1 MLRQVAHLS
10 ASQMGSRKKSGVMRR
25 SKWVHV
31 KISESEKESWQSLAE
46 ADDLTL
52 SDLIRQHMGAAQMVH
67 REPVKKRRVKRID
80 PALIREL
87 AKIGN
92 NLNQISRWANTYKS
106 DAEAM
111 AVLRALLS
119 VERQLSGIPTQPGR
133 REEDSDAY

>member
-1 MLRQVAHLS
+1 VV
-10 ASQMGSRKKSGVMRR
+10 VMNR

-31 KISESEKESWQSLAE
+31 KVSGPEKESWQSLAA
-46 ADDLTL
+46 ADGLTL
-52 SDLIRQHMGAAQMVH
+52 SDLIRQHMGAAKLVY
-67 REPVKKRRVKRID
+67 REPVQKRRVKRVD

-92 NLNQISRWANTYKS
+92 NLNQISRWANIYKS

>member
-1 MLRQVAHLS
+1 
-10 ASQMGSRKKSGVMRR
+10 MRR

-119 VERQLSGIPTQPGR
+119 VERQLADFPTQPGR
-133 REEDSDAY
+133 REEEDSDAH

>member
-1 MLRQVAHLS
+1 MN
-10 ASQMGSRKKSGVMRR
+10 R

-31 KISESEKESWQSLAE
+31 KVSVSEKESWQSLAE
-46 ADDLTL
+46 ADGLTL
-52 SDLIRQHMGAAQMVH
+52 SDLIRQHMGAAKLVH
-67 REPVKKRRVKRID
+67 REPLQKRRVKRVD

-92 NLNQISRWANTYKS
+92 NLNQISRWANTFKS

-119 VERQLSGIPTQPGR
+119 VERQLSDIPTQPR
-133 REEDSDAY
+133 SREENSDAH

>member
-1 MLRQVAHLS
+1 MV
-10 ASQMGSRKKSGVMRR
+10 VMNR

-31 KISESEKESWQSLAE
+31 KVSVLEKESWQSLAE
-46 ADDLTL
+46 ADGLTL
-52 SDLIRQHMGAAQMVH
+52 SDLIRQHMGAAKLVH
-67 REPVKKRRVKRID
+67 REPVKKRRVKRVD

-92 NLNQISRWANTYKS
+92 NLNQISRWANTFKS

-119 VERQLSGIPTQPGR
+119 VERQIADIPTQPR
-133 REEDSDAY
+133 SREENSDAH

>member
-1 MLRQVAHLS
+1 MV
-10 ASQMGSRKKSGVMRR
+10 VMRR

-67 REPVKKRRVKRID
+67 REPVKKRRVKRVD

-119 VERQLSGIPTQPGR
+119 VERQLADIPTQPGR
-133 REEDSDAY
+133 REEEDSDAH